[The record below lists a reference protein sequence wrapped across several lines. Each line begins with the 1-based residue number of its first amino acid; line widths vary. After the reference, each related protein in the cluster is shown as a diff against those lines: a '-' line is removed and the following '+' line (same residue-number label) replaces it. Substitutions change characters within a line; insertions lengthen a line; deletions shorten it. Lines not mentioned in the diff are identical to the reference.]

1 MASIESGGG
10 EAKKGKPQQQT
21 LRVDF
26 TPMVDM
32 NMLLICFF
40 MFCTTLSK
48 PQVMDIA
55 MPTDDKN
62 LDETEKDKVKESKAI
77 TLLLGN
83 DDKVYYYTGMLD
95 ESAYEDYTSLKETDF
110 SPAGLRDLL
119 LTRNADAVTKMREL
133 KKEKA
138 KDKKMTE
145 EDFKKK
151 SDEIKNDRETQV
163 VIIKPTDEST
173 YKNLV
178 EALDEMQICSI
189 GKYAIVD
196 MTDGDRFL
204 VENYKTKGEFGR
216 QNLAPKDSKK

>member
-55 MPTDDKN
+55 MPSDDTN
-62 LDETEKDKVKESKAI
+62 LKDDEKDKVKESKAV

-95 ESAYEDYTSLKETDF
+95 ETAYEDYTSLKETDY
-110 SPAGLRDLL
+110 SPAGLRQLL
-119 LTRNADAVTKMREL
+119 LTRNADAVAKMREL
-133 KKEKA
+133 KIEKT
-138 KDKKMTE
+138 KDRRMTE

-151 SDEIKNDRETQV
+151 SDEIKNSNETQV

-178 EALDEMQICSI
+178 ETLDEMQICSI

-204 VENYKTKGEFGR
+204 VENYKTKGQFGR
-216 QNLAPKDSKK
+216 DNLAPKDKK

>member
-10 EAKKGKPQQQT
+10 DAKKGKPQQQT

-62 LDETEKDKVKESKAI
+62 LDEKEKDKVKESKAVTI
-77 TLLLGN
+77 LLGG
-83 DDKVYYYTGMLD
+83 DDKVYYYTGMLE

-110 SPAGLRDLL
+110 SPTGLRDLL

-133 KKEKA
+133 KK
-138 KDKKMTE
+138 KKMTDKRMTA
-145 EDFKKK
+145 EDFKKQ
-151 SDEIKNDRETQV
+151 SDEIKNDKETQV
-163 VIIKPTDEST
+163 VIIKPTDEAT
-173 YKNLV
+173 YKNLI

-204 VENYKTKGEFGR
+204 IENYKTKGQFGR
-216 QNLAPKDSKK
+216 ENLAPKDKK